1 MKILYITPHLSTGG
15 CPQFLLKK
23 IQVLHKDHEI
33 YCIEYADHGCF
44 TVQKNK
50 IKEIL
55 KDRLI
60 EVNYDRSKI
69 IDIIKDLNPD
79 VVHLEEM
86 PEYFMD
92 REIAEKIYVK
102 NRRYKIIETSHDSSF
117 DPKTKLFFPDKLIYV
132 SKYQKENLKELDIPS
147 EVCEY
152 PILINPRKPRA
163 DALRVLGLDPKKKHV
178 VHVGLFT
185 PRKNQKEIIEYA
197 KLLKDHPIQF
207 HFIGNQA
214 DNFKGYWEPLM
225 KDFPSNCKWWNERK
239 DVDNFYQAADLFLFV
254 SKDENGDKETSPLV
268 IREAISYN
276 IPTLIYNSP
285 VYMGMYDKYNN
296 ISYLDYNS
304 REANLEKILRT
315 LNMTTTNAN
324 IFYTLQGE
332 LPLASYD
339 YPNSMFETMNKH
351 GDAAAM
357 YWGTFLHKELER
369 FDVKVSHGDV
379 FVDLGANIG
388 MSSRYASLQGA
399 SETHCFE
406 PDPKIAELLRKN
418 VPTATVYE
426 FAIDS
431 QNKDLELYHW
441 PFNPVNQGP
450 KYKTK
455 TKTLRDVIK
464 MIGKPIDYLKVDIE
478 SFEENLFDDIS
489 KEELAVVK
497 KMFIEHH
504 IPEKLQGFCERLR
517 KKGFDV
523 QVEYG
528 SGQNYIYAEK
538 TKLNGYPF
546 NARWDLNEQKVTYSC
561 AKNINFP
568 ILIALREYQSNAV
581 LWAVDYP
588 SLPTNCEFWMVPIPK
603 SACDYSTYKYCSG
616 VKFCVYNKETNE
628 QIYEQ
633 PFYHK
638 FVNMPATI
646 NFSNRVPY
654 FINYLEYFINDKYG
668 KWLNGKKFNTVVDAG
683 ANIGIFTEYLI
694 RRKIA
699 KKITA
704 IECDAAALSDL
715 SVNYEV
721 NDNVTIIGKALSH
734 SSDPITFYSCPENS
748 VISSTIAPDNVKHH
762 RTGLLGSQQNVVET
776 VTVKDMVEKLGHIDL
791 LKIDIE
797 GAEYKIIENLD
808 PALAEH
814 IDNMFIECHFFESDY
829 KEKYI
834 NLVNKVKSMGYN
846 VETDVVLPIE
856 NYAGASECIFATK
869 NI

>member
-1 MKILYITPHLSTGG
+1 MKIVYISPHLSTGG

-23 IQVLHKDHEI
+23 IQTLSADHEI
-33 YCIEYADHGCF
+33 HCIEYADHGRF
-44 TVQKNK
+44 TVQKNQ
-50 IKEIL
+50 IREIL
-55 KDRLI
+55 GDRLYR
-60 EVNYDRSKI
+60 VNDRREEI
-69 IDIIKDLNPD
+69 IDIVERVEPD
-79 VVHLEEM
+79 VVHMEEM

-92 REIAEKIYVK
+92 RNIALKLYRSDRK
-102 NRRYKIIETSHDSSF
+102 YKIIETSHDSSF
-117 DPKTKLFFPDKLIYV
+117 DPKSKVYFPDRFMFV
-132 SKYQKENLKELDIPS
+132 SKYQQENMKVLGIPS

-152 PILINPRKPRA
+152 PISIIARKNRT
-163 DALRVLGLDPKKKHV
+163 DALRVLGLDPNKKHV

-185 PRKNQKEIIEYA
+185 PRKNQAEIIEYA
-197 KLLKDHPIQF
+197 RALTGQPIQF
-207 HFIGNQA
+207 HFVGNQA
-214 DNFKGYWEPLM
+214 DNFKSYWEPLM
-225 KDFPSNCKWWNERK
+225 KDFPKNCKWWDERK

-285 VYMGMYDKYNN
+285 VYMGMYDKYSNINYLEYNN
-296 ISYLDYNS
+296 NESNCS
-304 REANLEKILRT
+304 KILKI
-315 LNMTTTNAN
+315 LNIPTTKADT
-324 IFYTLQGE
+324 FYTLQGE

-339 YPNSMFETMNKH
+339 YPNSMFETMNKY

-369 FDVKVSHGDV
+369 FDVKVSNGDV

-388 MSSRYASLQGA
+388 MSSRYAALQGA
-399 SETHCFE
+399 SEIHCFE

-431 QNKDLELYHW
+431 DNKELELYHW

-478 SFEENLFDDIS
+478 CFEENLFDGIT

-504 IPEKLQGFCERLR
+504 ITEKLQGFCARLR

-523 QVEYG
+523 QVENG
-528 SGQNYIYAEK
+528 NGQNYIYAEK

-546 NARWDLNEQKVTYSC
+546 NVRWDLNQQKVTYSC
-561 AKNINFP
+561 AKPINFP

-588 SLPTNCEFWMVPIPK
+588 TLPTNCEFWMVPIPK
-603 SACDYSTYKYCSG
+603 SACDYSTYKYYSG
-616 VKFCVYNKETNE
+616 IKFCVYNMETNE

-633 PFYHK
+633 PFHHK
-638 FVNMPATI
+638 FANMPTI
-646 NFSNRVPY
+646 SLSNRVPY

-715 SVNYEV
+715 SANYEL

-734 SSDPITFYSCPENS
+734 SSEPITFYSCPENS

-762 RTGLLGSQQNVVET
+762 RAGLLGSQQNVVET

-808 PALAEH
+808 PALADH
-814 IDNMFIECHFFESDY
+814 IDNMFIECHFFENDY
-829 KEKYI
+829 REKYA
-834 NLVNKVKSMGYN
+834 NLVDKVKSMGYR
-846 VETDVVLPIE
+846 VETDVILSVE

-869 NI
+869 E